1 MIRYRSPTSGR
12 LLAVDSAYSLA
23 DGKGERWPVID
34 GIAYLRAGSEDLA
47 AAALERLDIGDQ
59 QGALLLLLGENDR
72 WWMEPP
78 PLPQDLAQLIA
89 QRDTLSLRDA
99 MRLLGWGRVGD
110 YFAHRWSDPTFV
122 AGLTLLD
129 AHWTSPGNAFELA
142 CGIGHYLR
150 ALSLAGVKTIGV
162 DVVFAKVW
170 VARHWV
176 APDAELVCFDAD
188 QPWPVEVK
196 ADLAFCHDAFYFLA
210 DKEMVVQEL
219 RGAAPVV
226 ALAHIHN
233 AGHSNLSAAHGMTL
247 DAVQEM
253 FPDGILYEDEELTRA
268 GANGGMPS
276 AGASS
281 DTEAFA
287 IVIGAALAAARG
299 PLDLPPTGQLL
310 RRNPLCAGGKFQ
322 WPSERY
328 AQEYGERVTF
338 TCDANLPDKVPMA
351 DGLEAAVRGRELLD
365 LPERW

>member
-12 LLAVDSAYSLA
+12 LLAADSAYSLS
-23 DGKGERWPVID
+23 DGAGDRWPVID
-34 GIAYLRAGSEDLA
+34 GITYLRAGSESLA
-47 AAALERLDIGDQ
+47 AAALERLDKGDQ
-59 QGALLLLLGENDR
+59 PGALMLLLAENDD
-72 WWMEPP
+72 WWTEPP
-78 PLPQDLAQLIA
+78 PPSEDLAQLIV
-89 QRDTLSLRDA
+89 QRDALTLRDA

-129 AHWTSPGNAFELA
+129 AHWTSPGSAFELA

-150 ALSLAGVKTIGV
+150 ALSLAGVQTIGA
-162 DVVFAKVW
+162 DVVFAKLW
-170 VARHWV
+170 VARHWI
-176 APDAELVCFDAD
+176 APEAELVCFDAD
-188 QPWPVEVK
+188 QPWPVEIE

-210 DKEMVVQEL
+210 NKEKVAQQL
-219 RGAAPVV
+219 RRAAPVV

-233 AGHSNLSAAHGMTL
+233 AGHANLSAAHGMTL

-253 FPDGILYEDEELTRA
+253 FPDGTLYEDEELAWA
-268 GANGGMPS
+268 GANGGMPA

-287 IVIGAALAAARG
+287 VVIGAPPAAARG
-299 PLDLPPTGQLL
+299 PLDLPPSGRLL
-310 RRNPLCAGGKFQ
+310 RRNPLCVGSDLH

-338 TCDANLPDKVPMA
+338 TCQANLPETAPMA
-351 DGLEAAVRGRELLD
+351 HGLEAAVRRRELVD